1 MPRSWKFCNAMIP
14 FFLLVYL
21 SPVMTANTQSTA
33 GLETGPAVSPPSGAS
48 RPTQDGDAA
57 PTSGGDRPLDL
68 AGVLRLALTHHPALR
83 AQDHLVDALDAQRR
97 QADVRPNPE
106 IELEMGEFSGTG
118 ERRAFVG
125 AETSLRLSQRLEL
138 GGKRDKRSRLARRTA
153 ELAEWD
159 RRQIRYDLIRQVVAD
174 YYAVLAAQA
183 RLQQLTEDHQLAQ
196 RLEEVVAARVDAGK
210 VSPVELLKARVPLA
224 TSRLSLEQARLA
236 LAAARRQLARHWQD
250 EPADCARVTGDLE
263 TVSAPPSLTELTP
276 RLAAHP
282 ALARWAAE
290 QDLQAAE
297 LDVARA
303 GRIPDLTISGG
314 VQRFEETDDFSFVA
328 AVSLPIPLFDR
339 NRGAIEAVVHRQAQV
354 RQQRR
359 QAWRDLRAAL
369 AGASNRLEEAY
380 EEVRAYRDDI
390 LHLAG
395 QAFAA
400 AREGYQ
406 AGKFSYLDV
415 LDAQRTL
422 LDARLQ
428 YLDALD
434 RYHQA
439 ATAVEGLVGGN
450 MPGRPEYSYTGNTL
464 PVEGQQSE

>member
-1 MPRSWKFCNAMIP
+1 MSRSWRFSLAMIP
-14 FFLLVYL
+14 LFLLMFL
-21 SPVMTANTQSTA
+21 TPVVTANAQRTA
-33 GLETGPAVSPPSGAS
+33 RPETGPAVSPPGESPRYTSDGEAAS
-48 RPTQDGDAA
+48 
-57 PTSGGDRPLDL
+57 TSGGDRPLDL
-68 AGVLRLALTHHPALR
+68 AGVLRLALTHHPELR
-83 AQDHLVDALDAQRR
+83 AQDHRLDALGAERR
-97 QADVRPNPE
+97 QAGVRPNPE

-118 ERRAFVG
+118 ERRAFEG

-138 GGKRDKRSRLARRTA
+138 GGKGDKRSMLARRTA
-153 ELAEWD
+153 QLAEWD

-210 VSPVELLKARVPLA
+210 VSPVELLKARVPLG
-224 TSRLSLEQARLA
+224 TSRLNLEQARLA
-236 LAAARRQLARHWQD
+236 LAAARQRLAGHWQD
-250 EPADCARVTGDLE
+250 KPAGFARVTGDLE
-263 TVSAPPSLTELTP
+263 TVSAPPPLEELTP

-282 ALARWAAE
+282 AVARWAAE
-290 QDLQAAE
+290 EDLQAAE

-303 GRIPDLTISGG
+303 GRIPDLTVSGG
-314 VQRFEETDDFSFVA
+314 VQRFEDTDDFSFVA

-354 RQQRR
+354 REQRR

-369 AGASNRLEEAY
+369 VGASSRLEEAY
-380 EEVRAYRDDI
+380 AEVRAYRDDI

-422 LDARLQ
+422 LDARRQ
-428 YLDALD
+428 YLEALD

-450 MPGRPEYSYTGNTL
+450 LPGRPGYSYAVHDV
-464 PVEGQQSE
+464 PDEGQQSD